1 MIGFS
6 EVLTDR
12 MFGELNETQAEY
24 LKDIYVSGTHVSDQR
39 HPRPVEDRGRADGT
53 GTHGLPSAHGPR
65 QCPDL
70 GPGTGGATEHHS
82 ADER

>member
-1 MIGFS
+1 VFDTILHNAMIGFS

-39 HPRPVEDRGRADGT
+39 HPW
-53 GTHGLPSAHGPR
+53 R
-65 QCPDL
+65 Q
-70 GPGTGGATEHHS
+70 TA
-82 ADER
+82 AAV